1 MALKLQSISNSSVRN
16 RSFETTSFAQD
27 HNRFRDTLSAGE
39 EFLGERYELK
49 MADHCFRYGQMFCAY
64 EQCSLS
70 TMVDGML
77 VITKEYLKIL
87 Q

>member
-27 HNRFRDTLSAGE
+27 HNRFRDTLCAGE
-39 EFLGERYELK
+39 EFLK

-70 TMVDGML
+70 TMVNGML
-77 VITKEYLKIL
+77 VITKDYLKIL